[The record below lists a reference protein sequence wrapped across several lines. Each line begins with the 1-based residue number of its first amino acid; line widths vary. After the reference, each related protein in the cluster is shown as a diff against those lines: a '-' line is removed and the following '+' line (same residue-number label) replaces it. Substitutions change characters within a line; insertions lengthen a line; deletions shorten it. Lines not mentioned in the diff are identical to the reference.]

1 MLKPIAIPMLI
12 PMNNVTYF
20 IIHTGM
26 CEHIINMQLLLLLAL
41 DIRDRF

>member
-12 PMNNVTYF
+12 PTNNVTYF

-26 CEHIINMQLLLLLAL
+26 CEHTINMQSLLLLAL
-41 DIRDRF
+41 YIQDRF